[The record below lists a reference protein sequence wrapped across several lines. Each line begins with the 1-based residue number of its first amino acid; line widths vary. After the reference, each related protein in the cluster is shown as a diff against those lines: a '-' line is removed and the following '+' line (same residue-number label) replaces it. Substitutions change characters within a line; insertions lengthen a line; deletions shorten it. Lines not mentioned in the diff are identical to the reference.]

1 MNNIKLVNGVEIPQ
15 IGYGTWI
22 VENDKQGIEAVATAL
37 NNGYSHIDAAAVYGN
52 EKVVGEGILASG
64 VKRENI
70 FVTSKVWNTE
80 HGYYKTIKAFQK
92 TLEDLKLDYLDLYLI
107 HWPHPSSEG
116 DEYVTSL
123 QETWRALED
132 LYKEGKIRAIGVSN
146 CKIHHLE
153 EIAQTS
159 TVYPMVNQIEF
170 HPSSLNE
177 ELREYCIKKN
187 IVIEGY
193 SIYGHGEAFKID
205 ELKYIADKYNTDIG
219 KICLQWALQKGVV
232 ALVKSNRKERI
243 IDNIK
248 IGFSL
253 SEEDVAEIDKITTVG
268 GLYLDSDNCSF

>member
-1 MNNIKLVNGVEIPQ
+1 MNNIKLINGVEIPQ

-80 HGYYKTIKAFQK
+80 HGYDKTIKAFNK
-92 TLEDLKLDYLDLYLI
+92 TLSDLKLDYLDLYLI

-116 DEYVTSL
+116 DQYVTSL

-132 LYKEGKIRAIGVSN
+132 LYKDGKIRAIGVSN

-159 TVYPMVNQIEF
+159 TIMPMVNQIEF

-177 ELREYCIKKN
+177 ELRAYCVKKN
-187 IVIEGY
+187 IMIEGY
-193 SIYGHGEAFKID
+193 SIYGHGEAFKSE
-205 ELKYIADKYNTDIG
+205 ELKVLADKYNTNIG
-219 KICLQWALQKGVV
+219 KICLQWALQKSVIS
-232 ALVKSNRKERI
+232 LVKSNRKERI

-248 IGFSL
+248 IDFTIC
-253 SEEDVAEIDKITTVG
+253 EEDVATIDKITTVG
-268 GLYLDSDNCSF
+268 GLYLDSDKCSF

>member
-193 SIYGHGEAFKID
+193 SIYGHGEAFKSD